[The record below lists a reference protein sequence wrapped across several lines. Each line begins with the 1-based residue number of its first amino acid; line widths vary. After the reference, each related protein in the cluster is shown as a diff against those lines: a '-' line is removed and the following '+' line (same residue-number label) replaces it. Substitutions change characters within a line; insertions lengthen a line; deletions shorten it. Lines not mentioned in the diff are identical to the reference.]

1 MESRPEIDM
10 KMFGRILKELR
21 LMRGYTVEQVREYL
35 MLGSVQAVYKYE
47 SGKSFPPLDTF
58 FALMNL
64 YESNIIFDGDK
75 IKCYLK
81 TGNREYVVEPVVD
94 NIFNTDVSVMN
105 KYNIVNKE
113 ENILNI
119 AEHREQT
126 QNRLKAYAERINK
139 QRAS

>member
-21 LMRGYTVEQVREYL
+21 LMRGYTIEQVREYL

-64 YESNIIFDGDK
+64 YKANIILDADK

-81 TGNREYVVEPVVD
+81 IGNSEYAVEPVVD
-94 NIFNTDVSVMN
+94 NIFNADVNVMN

-113 ENILNI
+113 ENIPNI
-119 AEHREQT
+119 ALRKKRTE
-126 QNRLKAYAERINK
+126 NRLKTYAERIN
-139 QRAS
+139 QQLAS